1 MCAHTSLAKPFG
13 ASSIQSQIA
22 LDFATGFPYL
32 CEMPDCFGLVSR
44 SPEIGLAM
52 TIVVI
57 PYLIIPRKGSNMEN
71 IWVDLWEEGRNEQ
84 KERAGEWGE
93 GWGWGRSEEDVRSV
107 ENLPAFS
114 CISFCAGTAP
124 RAG

>member
-1 MCAHTSLAKPFG
+1 
-13 ASSIQSQIA
+13 
-22 LDFATGFPYL
+22 
-32 CEMPDCFGLVSR
+32 
-44 SPEIGLAM
+44 M